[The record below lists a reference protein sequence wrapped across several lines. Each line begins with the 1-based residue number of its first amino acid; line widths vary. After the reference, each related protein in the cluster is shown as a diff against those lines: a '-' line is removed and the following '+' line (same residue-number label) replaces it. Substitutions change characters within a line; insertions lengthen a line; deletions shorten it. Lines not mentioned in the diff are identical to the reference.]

1 MEEKKT
7 EEAGSSAQ
15 QDTAKETIPE
25 ASTLPRT
32 TDKEGREYPFYLTE
46 ILFEKEE
53 FHRNL
58 SFILDYGAAFGNLL
72 AICPPIPKT
81 MGLCV
86 STSLSGISMV
96 GSLFSPY
103 YDESTSKLLKTADAS
118 LGLFIPIVN
127 MCAANA
133 ELPENKERL
142 NTLALTLTIAKIGVS
157 TTIHRQKEKALKDK
171 TKKKNNDFFILG
183 GNALLPP

>member
-1 MEEKKT
+1 MFKKILFLFCLPFISLAGPDFQRIQQENCSPVSTRVPNSPSMEEKKT
-7 EEAGSSAQ
+7 VEEG
-15 QDTAKETIPE
+15 
-25 ASTLPRT
+25 
-32 TDKEGREYPFYLTE
+32 
-46 ILFEKEE
+46 

-58 SFILDYGAAFGNLL
+58 SFVLDYGAAFGNLL
-72 AICPPIPKT
+72 ALSSPISNT
-81 MGLCV
+81 IGLCI

-127 MCAANA
+127 MYAANA

-171 TKKKNNDFFILG
+171 AKKEK
-183 GNALLPP
+183 